1 MGVQT
6 ADPDSPAVCSGN
18 PCRATSNIPN
28 RSPSALPL
36 FPDIVSPPVT
46 AEGMLPLVLD
56 SEAVELHAMRA
67 LYWPR
72 LRTLFVADVHL
83 GKGAAF
89 RAGGIPL
96 PRGATATDLARLS
109 ALIDKTGAAT
119 LVVLGDFLHAASGRV
134 EALDIAFCAWR
145 ARHAEVAMTLVRGNH
160 DAHAG
165 DPPPAWRVDV
175 VTEPHAFA
183 PFLGCH
189 HPARP
194 ATGYALCGHLHPGT
208 WLGGA
213 AEPSVRLPC
222 FVLGRRRAIL
232 PAFGRLT
239 GLWMVD
245 PEPGDRLVAIAGS
258 RLFAMPARG

>member
-1 MGVQT
+1 M
-6 ADPDSPAVCSGN
+6 
-18 PCRATSNIPN
+18 
-28 RSPSALPL
+28 SAIPL
-36 FPDIVSPPVT
+36 FDDSATPAAFAD
-46 AEGMLPLVLD
+46 EMLPFVLAG
-56 SEAVELHAMRA
+56 EHVELHAMRA

-72 LRTLFVADVHL
+72 ERKLFVADVHL

-96 PRGATATDLARLS
+96 PRGATATDLSRLS
-109 ALIDKTGAAT
+109 TLIARTGATT

-134 EALDIAFCAWR
+134 DALDAAFRQWR
-145 ARHAEVAMTLVRGNH
+145 AEHAGLEVILVRGNH
-160 DAHAG
+160 DSHAG

-175 VTEPHAFA
+175 VTEPHPWA

-194 ATGYALCGHLHPGT
+194 ASGYALCGHIHPGV
-208 WLGGA
+208 WVGGN

-222 FVLGRRRAIL
+222 FVLGRRRAVL

-239 GLWMVD
+239 GLAPM
-245 PEPGDRLVAIAGS
+245 PLEAGDIVVAIAAQ
-258 RLFAMPARG
+258 RLIRLPVRP